1 MPFLRRGVNISYVD
15 TFHGWYSISLIRAVR
30 WMWGFGREP
39 HKRPAGGASSVLAIA
54 LAYACRP
61 KAAHAVFLG
70 DFMKKCALFVAA
82 ALVLLAV
89 SCSGPFGAVSDD
101 LALPKEEVYR
111 DPVRA
116 ISLTSPDAYENDD
129 TRTYAKTI
137 TTNAA
142 AQEHNFYDDANDYMK
157 LAAVAGTQYTIE
169 TWVLGYGDTYL
180 YVYDNYT
187 VKASNDDK
195 ASGDYGSK
203 IVWTAPST
211 KTYYIRSYSYGGRT
225 GSNRGYNISVTSGGG
240 GGGTITLPQPSKAW
254 TVLVY
259 LDGDNNL
266 STYATKD
273 IAEMYGVG
281 SDATNLNIVV
291 LWDNASTTHGY
302 YYIEAGKATLL
313 KDVGE
318 VNMGATA
325 TANAFID
332 WATANFPAQKFA
344 WIWWNHGGAV
354 DRPVY
359 RGVCWD
365 DTNSGDHLSEVEQL
379 SIMTYLKG
387 KIGKNVEAVGFDACL
402 MATAEVYYQYRNVAN
417 YMAASEQ
424 TEPGDGWNYAFLSS
438 IKSSPTSTGAYFT
451 QRIRETYAA
460 WYSSYSDV
468 TFCNVDITKAAA
480 LGTAI
485 DAFADAAMASGI
497 SGSTFKSLMTSL
509 PSFSGYTK
517 DLYAYM
523 TNIYNSSSMTS
534 TVKTA
539 AANVR
544 TAISNMVLGNWTG
557 STWTGKAYGAS
568 ITMMADTTT
577 YSQLDLCVN
586 TSWDEFCTFAG
597 F

>member
-1 MPFLRRGVNISYVD
+1 
-15 TFHGWYSISLIRAVR
+15 
-30 WMWGFGREP
+30 
-39 HKRPAGGASSVLAIA
+39 
-54 LAYACRP
+54 
-61 KAAHAVFLG
+61 
-70 DFMKKCALFVAA
+70 MKKCALFVAA

-266 STYATKD
+266 
-273 IAEMYGVG
+273 
-281 SDATNLNIVV
+281 
-291 LWDNASTTHGY
+291 
-302 YYIEAGKATLL
+302 
-313 KDVGE
+313 
-318 VNMGATA
+318 
-325 TANAFID
+325 
-332 WATANFPAQKFA
+332 
-344 WIWWNHGGAV
+344 
-354 DRPVY
+354 
-359 RGVCWD
+359 
-365 DTNSGDHLSEVEQL
+365 
-379 SIMTYLKG
+379 
-387 KIGKNVEAVGFDACL
+387 
-402 MATAEVYYQYRNVAN
+402 
-417 YMAASEQ
+417 
-424 TEPGDGWNYAFLSS
+424 
-438 IKSSPTSTGAYFT
+438 
-451 QRIRETYAA
+451 
-460 WYSSYSDV
+460 
-468 TFCNVDITKAAA
+468 
-480 LGTAI
+480 
-485 DAFADAAMASGI
+485 
-497 SGSTFKSLMTSL
+497 
-509 PSFSGYTK
+509 
-517 DLYAYM
+517 
-523 TNIYNSSSMTS
+523 
-534 TVKTA
+534 
-539 AANVR
+539 
-544 TAISNMVLGNWTG
+544 
-557 STWTGKAYGAS
+557 
-568 ITMMADTTT
+568 
-577 YSQLDLCVN
+577 
-586 TSWDEFCTFAG
+586 
-597 F
+597 